1 MPKDTVVKGYLFE
14 VFDFEEFSKE
24 KRFITISAEDK
35 YKWDSEKREVTDEW
49 EGVEVIVEVAEDNY
63 DYSTDD
69 DTEEIGL
76 NLGTRFSVIIPD
88 GNLEDIRK
96 NYIVSRLSQPVL
108 IDINAESSFIR
119 KQKNRQTGTLTVI
132 GTISKDNSY
141 QSTNLVDNNKND

>member
-14 VFDFEEFSKE
+14 VFDFEEFRKG

-35 YKWDSEKREVTDEW
+35 YKWDSDKREVTDEW

-69 DTEEIGL
+69 ETEEIGL

-88 GNLEDIRK
+88 GDLEDIRK
-96 NYIVSRLSQPVL
+96 KYIVSRLQAPVL
-108 IDINAESSFIR
+108 VDISVESAFMR
-119 KQKNRQTGTLTVI
+119 KQKGRTAGALTVI
-132 GTISKDNSY
+132 GKISKDNSY
-141 QSTNLVDNNKND
+141 QSTNFGDNNKND

>member
-35 YKWDSEKREVTDEW
+35 YKWDRDKREVTDEW
-49 EGVEVIVEVAEDNY
+49 EGVEVVVEVAEDNY

-88 GNLEDIRK
+88 GDLEDIRK
-96 NYIVSRLSQPVL
+96 KYIVSRLSAPVL
-108 IDINAESSFIR
+108 VDINAESSFIR

>member
-24 KRFITISAEDK
+24 KRFITISADDK
-35 YKWDSEKREVTDEW
+35 YKWDSDKREVTDEW
-49 EGVEVIVEVAEDNY
+49 EGVEVVVEVAEDNY

-88 GNLEDIRK
+88 GDLEDIRK
-96 NYIVSRLSQPVL
+96 KYIVSRLSAPVL
-108 IDINAESSFIR
+108 VDINAESSFIR